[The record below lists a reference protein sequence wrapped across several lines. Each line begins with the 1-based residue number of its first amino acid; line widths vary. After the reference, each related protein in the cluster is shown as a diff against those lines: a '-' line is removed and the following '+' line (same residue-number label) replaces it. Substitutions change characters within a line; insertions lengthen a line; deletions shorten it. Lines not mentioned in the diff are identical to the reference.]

1 MVYSTVN
8 QKSEYKAGY
17 KSLVGNLPFANKLIL
32 ISIFPLSIFVK
43 IVQYNF
49 LPSKYFFDSSRI
61 LRLISSRGVN
71 TISFSGDAFNN
82 SAILFEKINIL
93 NLTTLLEWSILIAFI
108 VDIFLL
114 YYFLRNKINSKFEL
128 IVTYSFLG
136 LLNLYVFNLSK
147 EIIQFVIFTFIC
159 LVVKNERIKIQ
170 MKYALI
176 CIMLIL
182 ESVFFRTYYVLM
194 AALFISI
201 SMIFYVYFKSNRK
214 AGFSKISFLV
224 IIALIG
230 IYIFLIICEYL
241 MPEEYQ
247 ELIQVRN
254 HLTLGRIGDDS
265 AQTLIVNLIPDN
277 GNKLLFIVNYFINF
291 VRILFPVELIVK
303 GVYYWIFCVF
313 QLICTYCLFKKLK
326 YYKILSVKEKMCLCL
341 MLAYYVTGVFFE
353 PDFGSFVRHE
363 AATAPIWLVLFMSS
377 NSKDKVNA

>member
-1 MVYSTVN
+1 MVSKTIV
-8 QKSEYKAGY
+8 QKNVKKCGF
-17 KSLVGNLPFANKLIL
+17 KSLVENLPFANRLIL
-32 ISIFPLSIFVK
+32 ISIIPLSIFVK

-49 LPSKYFFDSSRI
+49 LPSKYFFDSGRI
-61 LRLISSRGVN
+61 LRLMSNRGVN
-71 TISFSGDAFNN
+71 AISFSGDAFNN
-82 SAILFEKINIL
+82 SALLFKNINFF

-108 VDIFLL
+108 TDIFLL

-159 LVVKNERIKIQ
+159 LVIKNERIKMQ

-201 SMIFYVYFKSNRK
+201 SIIFYVSFKSDRK
-214 AGFSKISFLV
+214 TGFSKISFLV

-247 ELIQVRN
+247 ELLQVRN
-254 HLTLGRIGDDS
+254 HMTLGRIGDDS
-265 AQTLIVNLIPDN
+265 AQTLILNLIPDN

-303 GVYYWIFCVF
+303 GVYYWIFIGF
-313 QLICTYCLFKKLK
+313 QLLCTYCLFKKLK

-341 MLAYYVTGVFFE
+341 ILAYYVTGVFFE

-363 AATAPIWLVLFMSS
+363 AATAPIWFALVNGIREF
-377 NSKDKVNA
+377 

>member
-1 MVYSTVN
+1 MVSKTIVQN
-8 QKSEYKAGY
+8 NVKKCGF
-17 KSLVGNLPFANKLIL
+17 KSLVENLPFANRLIL
-32 ISIFPLSIFVK
+32 ISIIPLSIFVK

-49 LPSKYFFDSSRI
+49 LPSKYFFDSGRI
-61 LRLISSRGVN
+61 LRLMSNRGVN
-71 TISFSGDAFNN
+71 AISFSGDAFNN
-82 SAILFEKINIL
+82 SALLFKNINFF

-108 VDIFLL
+108 TDIFLL

-159 LVVKNERIKIQ
+159 LVIKNERIKMQ

-201 SMIFYVYFKSNRK
+201 SIIFYVSFKSDRK
-214 AGFSKISFLV
+214 TGFSKISFLV

-241 MPEEYQ
+241 MPEEYH
-247 ELIQVRN
+247 ELIQIRN
-254 HLTLGRIGDDS
+254 HMTLGRIGDDS
-265 AQTLIVNLIPDN
+265 AQTLILNLIPDN

-303 GVYYWIFCVF
+303 GVYYWIFIGF
-313 QLICTYCLFKKLK
+313 QLLCTYCLFKKLK

-341 MLAYYVTGVFFE
+341 ILAYYVTGVFFE

-363 AATAPIWLVLFMSS
+363 AATAPIWFALVNGIREF
-377 NSKDKVNA
+377 

>member
-1 MVYSTVN
+1 MVSKTIVQN
-8 QKSEYKAGY
+8 NVKKCGF
-17 KSLVGNLPFANKLIL
+17 KSLVENLPFANRLIL
-32 ISIFPLSIFVK
+32 ISIIPLSIFVK

-49 LPSKYFFDSSRI
+49 LPSKYFFDSGRI
-61 LRLISSRGVN
+61 LRLMSNRGVN
-71 TISFSGDAFNN
+71 AISYSGDAFNN
-82 SAILFEKINIL
+82 SALLFKNINFF

-108 VDIFLL
+108 TDIFLL

-159 LVVKNERIKIQ
+159 LVIKNERIKMQ

-201 SMIFYVYFKSNRK
+201 SIIFYVSFKSDRK
-214 AGFSKISFLV
+214 TGFSKISFLV

-247 ELIQVRN
+247 ELLQVRN
-254 HLTLGRIGDDS
+254 HMTLGRIGDDS
-265 AQTLIVNLIPDN
+265 AQTLILNLIPDN

-291 VRILFPVELIVK
+291 VRILFPIELIVK
-303 GVYYWIFCVF
+303 GVYYWIFIGF
-313 QLICTYCLFKKLK
+313 QLLCTYCLFKKLK

-341 MLAYYVTGVFFE
+341 ILAYYVTGVFFE

-363 AATAPIWLVLFMSS
+363 AATAPIWFALVNGIREF
-377 NSKDKVNA
+377 

>member
-1 MVYSTVN
+1 MVSKTIV
-8 QKSEYKAGY
+8 QKNVKKCGF
-17 KSLVGNLPFANKLIL
+17 KSLVENLPFANRLIL
-32 ISIFPLSIFVK
+32 ISIIPLSIFVK

-49 LPSKYFFDSSRI
+49 LPSKYFFDSGRI
-61 LRLISSRGVN
+61 LRLMSNRGVN
-71 TISFSGDAFNN
+71 AISFSGDAFNN
-82 SAILFEKINIL
+82 SALLFKNINFF

-108 VDIFLL
+108 TDIFLL

-159 LVVKNERIKIQ
+159 LVIKNERIKMQ

-194 AALFISI
+194 AVLFISI
-201 SMIFYVYFKSNRK
+201 SIIFYVYFKSNRK

-247 ELIQVRN
+247 ELLQVRN
-254 HLTLGRIGDDS
+254 HMTLGRIGDDS
-265 AQTLIVNLIPDN
+265 AQTLILNLIPDN

-303 GVYYWIFCVF
+303 GVYYWIFIGF
-313 QLICTYCLFKKLK
+313 QLLCTYCLFKKLK

-341 MLAYYVTGVFFE
+341 ILAYYVTGVFFE

-363 AATAPIWLVLFMSS
+363 AATAPIWFALVNGIREF
-377 NSKDKVNA
+377 

>member
-1 MVYSTVN
+1 MVYSQN
-8 QKSEYKAGY
+8 SAYKAGF

-49 LPSKYFFDSSRI
+49 LPSKYFYDSYKI
-61 LRLISSRGVN
+61 LRLMASSNVN
-71 TISFSGDAFNN
+71 SISFSGDAFNN
-82 SAILFEKINIL
+82 SSLLFRYINFFDI
-93 NLTTLLEWSILIAFI
+93 TTLLEWSILIAFI
-108 VDIFLL
+108 ADIFLL

-159 LVVKNERIKIQ
+159 LVIKNERIKMQ

-201 SMIFYVYFKSNRK
+201 SIIFYVSFKSDRK
-214 AGFSKISFLV
+214 TGFSKISFLV

-277 GNKLLFIVNYFINF
+277 ENKLLFIVNYFINF
-291 VRILFPVELIVK
+291 IRILFPVELIVK

-326 YYKILSVKEKMCLCL
+326 YYKILLDREKMCLCL

-363 AATAPIWLVLFMSS
+363 AATAPIWLVMIMSG
-377 NSKDKVNA
+377 NLNNKAKA